1 MADPFASHQPSPD
14 SFGTKSQAVTPN
26 NGTDLDPVAKCIVVT
41 SISGGQSLQLLPVG
55 NADGSWVSFEGV
67 PVGFVP
73 PFRVRRVGT
82 STTCT
87 VVSIEA

>member
-55 NADGSWVSFEGV
+55 NADGSRFCPTVSRAARWDEHDV
-67 PVGFVP
+67 HRGFD
-73 PFRVRRVGT
+73 RSLRRHAAG
-82 STTCT
+82 
-87 VVSIEA
+87 